1 MHGLLGI
8 LPIQVGITHDSLLT
22 GDTLVGVSLA
32 AEHGPDGISRL
43 SQSAHSLSLL
53 YHLAQLKLTHY
64 PGVCSRKHL
73 LHARRRRP
81 ETPVTPPANR
91 DRSAG
96 RFAHYMG
103 HKNFLH
109 MGRSVRE
116 FLEGLKHPMR

>member
-1 MHGLLGI
+1 MEPADCLK
-8 LPIQVGITHDSLLT
+8 VLT
-22 GDTLVGVSLA
+22 RSVFC
-32 AEHGPDGISRL
+32 II
-43 SQSAHSLSLL
+43 
-53 YHLAQLKLTHY
+53 LAQLKLTHY

-103 HKNFLH
+103 NKNFLH
-109 MGRSVRE
+109 GSRAVRVLPCHRHVLQGW
-116 FLEGLKHPMR
+116 FR